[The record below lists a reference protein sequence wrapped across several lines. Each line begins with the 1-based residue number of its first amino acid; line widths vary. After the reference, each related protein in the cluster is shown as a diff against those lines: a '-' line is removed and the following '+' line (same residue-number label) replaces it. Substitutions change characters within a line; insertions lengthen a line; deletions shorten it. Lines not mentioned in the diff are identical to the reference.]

1 MSISKYK
8 VLMEVLE
15 QKSLT
20 KAADTMGYTQSGI
33 SHTINSLEEEFGFEL
48 IVRGRTGAKLTKNG
62 EQVITTIR
70 EILKWNEYLEQQIA
84 AVHGVELGIVRIG
97 TFTSVS
103 VHWLPSIIKKFQQD
117 FPSIEIK
124 LVEGD
129 YREIEEWILNGVIDC
144 GFISAPTRNKFDVIP
159 LHKDKMLVILP
170 PEHHLGLHDVIH
182 LNQIEKEPFI
192 MPRQGSDD
200 DINRVLRKAPF
211 KPNIKFIA
219 GDDYAIMAMVESGL
233 GISILP
239 ELVLKGQQRH
249 IHKKE
254 LKGLNFRSLGIAVN
268 SKKNLS
274 PATKKFLT
282 YVQDFLD
289 EGLDPIES
297 SPNSN

>member
-20 KAADTMGYTQSGI
+20 KAAETMGYTQSGI

-48 IVRGRTGAKLTKNG
+48 IVRGRSGARLTKNG

-84 AVHGVELGIVRIG
+84 AVHGVELGTVRIG

-103 VHWLPSIIKKFQQD
+103 VHWLPNILKKFQQD
-117 FPSIEIK
+117 FPNIKIK

-144 GFISAPTRNKFDVIP
+144 GFISAPTRNKFDVIL

-170 PEHHLGLHDVIH
+170 PDHHLGSQDTI
-182 LNQIEKEPFI
+182 NIEQIEKEPFI

-200 DINRVLRKAPF
+200 DINRVLKKAPF
-211 KPNIKFIA
+211 KPNIAFMA
-219 GDDYAIMAMVESGL
+219 GDDYAIMSMVESGL

-239 ELVLKGQQRH
+239 ELVLKGQQRY

-254 LKGLNFRSLGIAVN
+254 LKEENYRSLGIAIN
-268 SKKNLS
+268 SKKNLA
-274 PATKKFLT
+274 PATKKFLN
-282 YVQDFLD
+282 YVQYFLNKD
-289 EGLDPIES
+289 ES
-297 SPNSN
+297 Y